1 MEFYMK
7 AWFGIPF
14 ALVVSALA
22 LSACSSA
29 PQTGEQSEAGSTPA
43 VSEVRVD
50 GSSTVFPITD
60 AIAQKFRQSNP
71 DAEVTVRVS
80 GTGGGFKSFCA
91 GQTEINNASRPI
103 SLDEMDACRN
113 AGVAYIELPIAFD
126 ALTIVVNPQNTW
138 AQDVTVDELKKMW
151 EPEAEG
157 KITSWNQ
164 VRSSFP
170 NRPLRL
176 FGPGTE
182 SGTYDYF
189 TDVIIGDGADSRK
202 DYTAS
207 ESDDALV
214 KGVEADP
221 NALGYFGFA
230 YFQAEGDR
238 LKALAVDGGNGAIA
252 PSEAAVKNATYQP
265 LSRPLFIYVNGAAAQ
280 RNPALR
286 DFIVFYMENA
296 AQTAQQVGY
305 TPLPGGA
312 YEVGLGHFYRGKVG
326 SAYEGKPQPN
336 MTISEVMQRQ
346 RQY

>member
-1 MEFYMK
+1 MK

-14 ALVVSALA
+14 ALIVSALA

-29 PQTGEQSEAGSTPA
+29 TQTGGQAEAGNSQA
-43 VSEVRVD
+43 ISEVRVD

-60 AIAQKFRQSNP
+60 AIAQKFRQSNTE
-71 DAEVTVRVS
+71 AKVTVGVS
-80 GTGGGFKSFCA
+80 GTGGGFKLFCA

-103 SLDEMDACRN
+103 STEEMAACKN
-113 AGVAYIELPIAFD
+113 AGVAYIEIPIAFD
-126 ALTIVVNPQNTW
+126 ALTVVVNAQNTW
-138 AQDVTVDELKKMW
+138 AQDLTVDELKKIW

-170 NRPLRL
+170 NRPLQL

-189 TDVIIGDGADSRK
+189 TDVVIGDGVDSRK

-230 YFQAEGDR
+230 YFQAEGNR
-238 LKALAVDGGNGAIA
+238 LKALAVDGGGGPVA
-252 PSEAAVKNATYQP
+252 PSEATVKNATYQP

-280 RNPALR
+280 RNLALR

-296 AQTAQQVGY
+296 GQTVQQVGY

-326 SAYEGKPQPN
+326 SAYEGRPQPN
-336 MTISEVMQRQ
+336 LTIAEVMQKQ